1 MGWPALWALSGLLC
15 LGPSQAL
22 GQEGGACPDVKIVGL
37 GAQDKVAVIQ
47 SCPAFPGPP
56 GPKGDRGSPA
66 QKGERGFQGSPGKMG
81 PAGSKGEPGITGPPG
96 AKGQKGDTGAASSLG
111 ESELGDALCQRGPRS
126 CKDMLTRETFLTGW
140 YTIYLSDCRPLTV
153 LCDMDVD
160 GGGWTVFQRRVDGS
174 VDFFRD
180 WDSYKRG
187 FGNLGTEF
195 WLGNDYLHL
204 LTANGNQELRVDFR
218 DFQGGTSHA
227 KYSSFQVSGEQEKY
241 KLTLGQFLEG
251 TAGDS
256 LTSHSNMSFST
267 HDQDNDSNSMGNCAT
282 LYHGAW
288 WYQNC
293 HNSNLNGRYL
303 SGSHKSYADG
313 INWYTG
319 GGYYYSYKVVEM
331 KIRAS

>member
-1 MGWPALWALSGLLC
+1 
-15 LGPSQAL
+15 
-22 GQEGGACPDVKIVGL
+22 
-37 GAQDKVAVIQ
+37 
-47 SCPAFPGPP
+47 
-56 GPKGDRGSPA
+56 
-66 QKGERGFQGSPGKMG
+66 
-81 PAGSKGEPGITGPPG
+81 
-96 AKGQKGDTGAASSLG
+96 
-111 ESELGDALCQRGPRS
+111 
-126 CKDMLTRETFLTGW
+126 MLTRGTFLTGW

-174 VDFFRD
+174 FDFYRD
-180 WDSYKRG
+180 WDAYKRG

-218 DFQGGTSHA
+218 DFQGGTSYA

-267 HDQDNDSNSMGNCAT
+267 YDQDNDSSGENCAT

-303 SGSHKSYADG
+303 PGSHSSFADG
-313 INWYTG
+313 INWFTG
-319 GGYYYSYKVVEM
+319 KGYYYSYKVVEM